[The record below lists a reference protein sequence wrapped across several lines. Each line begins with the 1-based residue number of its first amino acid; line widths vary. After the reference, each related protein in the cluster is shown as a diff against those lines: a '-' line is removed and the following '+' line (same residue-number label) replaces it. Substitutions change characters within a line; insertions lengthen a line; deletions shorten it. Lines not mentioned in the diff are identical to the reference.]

1 MSYILNS
8 YFLNRFKGKIHFFI
22 SFINLFD
29 GLEKPSK
36 QKSMWNYK
44 SKYNQVL
51 KKSLLDTLKMYN
63 LYLINDNLY

>member
-1 MSYILNS
+1 MSYILYN

-22 SFINLFD
+22 NLFD

-36 QKSMWNYK
+36 QTSMWNYK